1 MSAGARRR
9 LLTFVTPDRRVA
21 ERLTVLLVE
30 PKDLVAARLRQ
41 LLERLGHRVLQRA
54 RDGREAI
61 AAARALRPDLVL
73 IERLLLPEL
82 DGIETARVIAVDEP
96 VPIILLTGYAGA
108 ELVRQA
114 ADAGIVAFLTVIDQP
129 RLCATISA
137 ALVRDAE
144 LRALRMEGRDPIEAR
159 AARRLVDR
167 AKRALIVRRGLSEA
181 EAFRE
186 IQERERRTR
195 WTLPETALAVIGA
208 EEILADPGFA
218 RTIWRIVDSIQPL
231 LASAR

>member
-1 MSAGARRR
+1 M
-9 LLTFVTPDRRVA
+9 TPDRRAV
-21 ERLTVLLVE
+21 ERLGVLVVE
-30 PKDLVAARLRQ
+30 PKDLVAARLTR

-73 IERLLLPEL
+73 VERLLLPEL
-82 DGIETARVIAVDEP
+82 DGIETARVIAADGP
-96 VPIILLTGYAGA
+96 VPIILLSGYAGA

-114 ADAGIVAFLTVIDQP
+114 ADAGVVAFLTVIDQP
-129 RLCATISA
+129 RLRAAITG

-144 LRALRMEGRDPIEAR
+144 LRALCMEGRNPIEAR

-181 EAFRE
+181 EAFRQIE
-186 IQERERRTR
+186 QRERRTR
-195 WTLPETALAVIGA
+195 WTLHETALAVIGA
-208 EEILADPGFA
+208 EEILSGPGLA
-218 RTIWRIVDSIQPL
+218 RTIRRIVDSIHPAP
-231 LASAR
+231 ASAR